1 MKEEIRMKLEHA
13 PASCTKINATWI
25 KGLNVKPD
33 TIKILEENIEH
44 SLTNITAR
52 SFFDLPPRVVRIKT
66 KISK

>member
-13 PASCTKINATWI
+13 PAPYTKINATWI

-52 SFFDLPPRVVRIKT
+52 SFLTYLLD
-66 KISK
+66 